1 MPSTRETILAALTAQ
16 LTAQAGAEVRRNA
29 TLPERVPA
37 EGLVVVRDGNPGE
50 PDVTLSPWR
59 AYYRHRVEIEAF
71 MPPGAAEV
79 ALDALLARIGDAL
92 AHDDSLGGRVE
103 LMTPSAPELQPVP
116 VEGGAPFLAA
126 ALAVTLEYQVGD
138 PLSG

>member
-16 LTAQAGAEVRRNA
+16 LAARAGAEVRRNA
-29 TLPERVPA
+29 MLPERVPA

-79 ALDALLARIGDAL
+79 ALDALITRIGAAL

-103 LMTPSAPELQPVP
+103 LMTATAPELQPVP

-126 ALAVTLEYQVGD
+126 ALAVTLEYQVSD

>member
-16 LTAQAGAEVRRNA
+16 LAAHAGAEVRRNA
-29 TLPERVPA
+29 VLPERVPYQ
-37 EGLVVVRDGNPGE
+37 GLVILRDGTPGE

-59 AYYRHRVEIEAF
+59 AWYSHRVEVEAF
-71 MPPGAAEV
+71 MPPGASEA
-79 ALDALLARIGDAL
+79 ALDALLTRIGAAL
-92 AHDDSLGGRVE
+92 AHDDSLDGRVE

-126 ALAVTLEYQVGD
+126 TLAVTLEYQVTD
-138 PLSG
+138 PLGG